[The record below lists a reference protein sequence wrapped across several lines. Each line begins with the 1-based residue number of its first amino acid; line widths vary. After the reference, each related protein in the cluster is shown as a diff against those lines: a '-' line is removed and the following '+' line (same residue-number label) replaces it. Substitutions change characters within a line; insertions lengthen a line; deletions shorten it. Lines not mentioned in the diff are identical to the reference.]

1 MSQKRRGMLFTEKLL
16 EPEGRK
22 WKYIGEIK
30 DGVQKQDKKNKP
42 QKTYWS
48 EDGGGCRN
56 IEVKEEGKT
65 CARTRLES

>member
-1 MSQKRRGMLFTEKLL
+1 MEIHRRLRMGSKNKI
-16 EPEGRK
+16 R
-22 WKYIGEIK
+22 
-30 DGVQKQDKKNKP
+30 KNKP